1 MASRSAKK
9 SSSARRSGGTSSE
22 VNPDAGG
29 SSDEEQF
36 QDAMETFQTVK
47 EMDLATAIEET
58 TVALN
63 LFLNNRFSEARA
75 IFEPWSHASVYHA
88 LGHGTISYLQAV
100 MTFDPADIQEAI
112 KWIKNS
118 IEVANRFRKK
128 TSVITSMSKMMWKTN
143 YNTYT
148 DEEVHAELCYAES
161 LLERAILSF
170 IQDDNL
176 INFIKG
182 GLKIRNGYHS
192 YKSCVQMFENRTW
205 PSARSKQQFES
216 GVKFGSGTFN
226 LCISMLPKRILKLL
240 EFVGFSGNRIKGLTD
255 LERASKLPCLRS
267 PMCSMVI
274 ISYHSIGTYVFGTA
288 DGDIEFARQILEPC
302 LRNYPK
308 GVIFLFLAA
317 RIEEISGNMD
327 EAIEKFQECIASQQ
341 EWRQFHHLCYWE
353 LMWCHAYKLD
363 WPMAAQY
370 AHKLCEE
377 SRWSKA
383 IYHHQQ
389 ASFLAM
395 HLPRTEAC
403 IQNINDIYAKVPD
416 LKQRIAGKSIP
427 MEKFAVSKAKK
438 QLVHGTEHSLVGLEL
453 IYIWNGFSILAKK
466 KELLE
471 PVLLLTEATL
481 QELKKTKGEA
491 SRSSGC
497 YWDDYSLAM
506 LLKGITLRYLSR
518 PSQAELCFQ
527 EVISNE
533 RDLHYDHY
541 VVPYATLELG
551 LLYLQYNRLQEAKT
565 FLTQCRHHNKKYML
579 ENRLHFKMH
588 AALDNLKTKMA
599 QSSEIPAQ
607 DSLNLE
613 GEDEAGPGPEDGL
626 ESNLTTEVS
635 QDSLDKDQDSP
646 AGDGPVD
653 GPVDGPIDG
662 PESTED
668 GIVRTNGAED
678 QDLSS
683 GPSSSSASQNALS

>member
-1 MASRSAKK
+1 
-9 SSSARRSGGTSSE
+9 
-22 VNPDAGG
+22 
-29 SSDEEQF
+29 
-36 QDAMETFQTVK
+36 
-47 EMDLATAIEET
+47 
-58 TVALN
+58 
-63 LFLNNRFSEARA
+63 
-75 IFEPWSHASVYHA
+75 
-88 LGHGTISYLQAV
+88 
-100 MTFDPADIQEAI
+100 
-112 KWIKNS
+112 
-118 IEVANRFRKK
+118 
-128 TSVITSMSKMMWKTN
+128 
-143 YNTYT
+143 
-148 DEEVHAELCYAES
+148 
-161 LLERAILSF
+161 
-170 IQDDNL
+170 
-176 INFIKG
+176 
-182 GLKIRNGYHS
+182 
-192 YKSCVQMFENRTW
+192 
-205 PSARSKQQFES
+205 
-216 GVKFGSGTFN
+216 
-226 LCISMLPKRILKLL
+226 
-240 EFVGFSGNRIKGLTD
+240 
-255 LERASKLPCLRS
+255 
-267 PMCSMVI
+267 
-274 ISYHSIGTYVFGTA
+274 
-288 DGDIEFARQILEPC
+288 
-302 LRNYPK
+302 
-308 GVIFLFLAA
+308 
-317 RIEEISGNMD
+317 
-327 EAIEKFQECIASQQ
+327 
-341 EWRQFHHLCYWE
+341 
-353 LMWCHAYKLD
+353 
-363 WPMAAQY
+363 
-370 AHKLCEE
+370 
-377 SRWSKA
+377 
-383 IYHHQQ
+383 
-389 ASFLAM
+389 M

-481 QELKKTKGEA
+481 QKLKKTKGDA

-626 ESNLTTEVS
+626 EPNLTTEVS

>member
-1 MASRSAKK
+1 MASPRKGSTPQ
-9 SSSARRSGGTSSE
+9 R
-22 VNPDAGG
+22 PDEDGG

-36 QDAMETFQTVK
+36 QDAEETFQTVK

-63 LFLNNRFSEARA
+63 LFLNNKFSEARA
-75 IFEPWSHASVYHA
+75 IFEPWSHASIYHA

-100 MTFDPADIQEAI
+100 MTFDPSDIQEAI
-112 KWIKNS
+112 ARIKNS
-118 IEVANRFRKK
+118 IDVASRSRKK
-128 TSVITSMSKMMWKTN
+128 TSVVASMSKMMWKTN
-143 YNTYT
+143 YNNYT

-182 GLKIRNGYHS
+182 GLKIRNGYNS
-192 YKSCVQMFENRTW
+192 YKSCVQMLENRSW

-240 EFVGFSGNRIKGLTD
+240 EFVGFSGNRVKGLND

-288 DGDIEFARQILEPC
+288 DGDIDLARQILEPC

-317 RIEEISGNMD
+317 RIEEISGNLD
-327 EAIEKFQECIASQQ
+327 QAIEKFQECIASQQ

-370 AHKLCEE
+370 ANKLCEE

-395 HLPRTEAC
+395 QQPREDERL
-403 IQNINDIYAKVPD
+403 QRVNELFAKVPD

-438 QLVHGTEHSLVGLEL
+438 QLVHGTENSLAGLEL
-453 IYIWNGFSILAKK
+453 IYLWNGFSILAKK

-481 QELKKTKGEA
+481 QQLKKNKGGI
-491 SRSSGC
+491 SC

-506 LLKGITLRYLSR
+506 LLKGITLRHMSR

-527 EVISNE
+527 EVITNE
-533 RDLHYDHY
+533 RDLQYDHY
-541 VVPYATLELG
+541 LVPYATLELG
-551 LLYLQYNRLQEAKT
+551 LLYLQYDRLQEAKT
-565 FLTQCRHHNKKYML
+565 FLTQCRHHSKKYML

-588 AALDNLKTKMA
+588 AALDNLKVKMA
-599 QSSEIPAQ
+599 AQSDIPAQ
-607 DSLNLE
+607 ESLDLE
-613 GEDEAGPGPEDGL
+613 GEGEEEDRP
-626 ESNLTTEVS
+626 T
-635 QDSLDKDQDSP
+635 
-646 AGDGPVD
+646 DGP
-653 GPVDGPIDG
+653 
-662 PESTED
+662 STD
-668 GIVRTNGAED
+668 VPRPTNGADDED
-678 QDLSS
+678 LDLSS
-683 GPSSSSASQNALS
+683 EPSSKSDSQDTLS

>member
-1 MASRSAKK
+1 
-9 SSSARRSGGTSSE
+9 
-22 VNPDAGG
+22 
-29 SSDEEQF
+29 
-36 QDAMETFQTVK
+36 METFQTVK

-148 DEEVHAELCYAES
+148 DDHVYRCSRIGLGRRLDPSNSLRVASSLVVVHLICGFAES
-161 LLERAILSF
+161 YLSEAF
-170 IQDDNL
+170 AE
-176 INFIKG
+176 
-182 GLKIRNGYHS
+182 S
-192 YKSCVQMFENRTW
+192 YLSEAF
-205 PSARSKQQFES
+205 AES
-216 GVKFGSGTFN
+216 YLSEAFA
-226 LCISMLPKRILKLL
+226 
-240 EFVGFSGNRIKGLTD
+240 E
-255 LERASKLPCLRS
+255 
-267 PMCSMVI
+267 
-274 ISYHSIGTYVFGTA
+274 SYLSEAFAESYLSEAFAESYLSEAFAESYLSEAFAESYLSEAFAESYLSEAFAESYLSEAFAESYLSEAFAESYLSEAFAESYLSEAFAESYLSEAFAESYLSTA

-527 EVISNE
+527 EVIS
-533 RDLHYDHY
+533 
-541 VVPYATLELG
+541 
-551 LLYLQYNRLQEAKT
+551 K
-565 FLTQCRHHNKKYML
+565 
-579 ENRLHFKMH
+579 
-588 AALDNLKTKMA
+588 
-599 QSSEIPAQ
+599 
-607 DSLNLE
+607 
-613 GEDEAGPGPEDGL
+613 
-626 ESNLTTEVS
+626 
-635 QDSLDKDQDSP
+635 
-646 AGDGPVD
+646 
-653 GPVDGPIDG
+653 
-662 PESTED
+662 
-668 GIVRTNGAED
+668 
-678 QDLSS
+678 
-683 GPSSSSASQNALS
+683 

>member
-1 MASRSAKK
+1 MCMYLHQITIASH
-9 SSSARRSGGTSSE
+9 RR
-22 VNPDAGG
+22 G
-29 SSDEEQF
+29 SPCKQR
-36 QDAMETFQTVK
+36 VK

-75 IFEPWSHASVYHA
+75 IFEPWSTPASTKRP
-88 LGHGTISYLQAV
+88 GHGTQSQATSAGR
-100 MTFDPADIQEAI
+100 MTFDPRGPHRRKGSPINGSR
-112 KWIKNS
+112 NS
-118 IEVANRFRKK
+118 IEVSR
-128 TSVITSMSKMMWKTN
+128 I
-143 YNTYT
+143 
-148 DEEVHAELCYAES
+148 EEVHAELCYAES

-255 LERASKLPCLRS
+255 LGKGFQAALSE

-481 QELKKTKGEA
+481 QELKKTKGRRG
-491 SRSSGC
+491 SFYPGS
-497 YWDDYSLAM
+497 
-506 LLKGITLRYLSR
+506 
-518 PSQAELCFQ
+518 P
-527 EVISNE
+527 E
-533 RDLHYDHY
+533 R
-541 VVPYATLELG
+541 V
-551 LLYLQYNRLQEAKT
+551 
-565 FLTQCRHHNKKYML
+565 
-579 ENRLHFKMH
+579 
-588 AALDNLKTKMA
+588 
-599 QSSEIPAQ
+599 
-607 DSLNLE
+607 
-613 GEDEAGPGPEDGL
+613 
-626 ESNLTTEVS
+626 
-635 QDSLDKDQDSP
+635 DK
-646 AGDGPVD
+646 
-653 GPVDGPIDG
+653 
-662 PESTED
+662 
-668 GIVRTNGAED
+668 
-678 QDLSS
+678 
-683 GPSSSSASQNALS
+683 